1 MKSRYDKDVDVLLIE
16 IRNRKPAYG
25 EEIGEGIIIH
35 YDEERNPVEMEILD
49 AKKHL
54 VKWIEEALSI
64 KKETVVS

>member
-16 IRNRKPAYG
+16 IRDKKPAYG

-49 AKKHL
+49 AKRHL

-64 KKETVVS
+64 KKEMVVS